1 MKHDDYKDDLI
12 FDDLEDEVSV
22 LSKIMEN
29 FHIIA
34 AISIVLVWTTCFAG
48 MILNYFGEI
57 TINYWWLL
65 SPMIGITFTLG
76 FLWTVILI
84 LVQIFK

>member
-1 MKHDDYKDDLI
+1 MKNDDYKEDLI

-22 LSKIMEN
+22 LSKTMKN

-34 AISIVLVWTTCFAG
+34 TISIVIVWTTCFAG

-65 SPMIGITFTLG
+65 SPMIGIVFTLS